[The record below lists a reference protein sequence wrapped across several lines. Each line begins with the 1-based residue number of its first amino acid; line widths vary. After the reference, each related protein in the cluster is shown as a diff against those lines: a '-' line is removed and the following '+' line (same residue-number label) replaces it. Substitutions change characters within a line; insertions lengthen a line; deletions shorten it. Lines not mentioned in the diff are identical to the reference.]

1 MSTTRLG
8 RALPA
13 STPPAPNRI
22 SFRSSVV
29 DTMVKTVAQWA
40 IAVLSVTTSAPIWAS
55 GSAFEAVLFQTDRL
69 WPALTR
75 RAATASPTRPRPI
88 QPTGWDALLIVMK
101 PRAVDGV
108 ARDGAVWE
116 A

>member
-8 RALPA
+8 RALPV
-13 STPPAPNRI
+13 STPPLPNRM

-29 DTMVKTVAQWA
+29 ETMVKTVAQWA

-55 GSAFEAVLFQTDRL
+55 GSAFDAVRFHTESP

-75 RAATASPTRPRPI
+75 RAAMASPMRPSPI
-88 QPTGWDALLIVMK
+88 QPMSCDALPVM
-101 PRAVDGV
+101 RWNLVDVFCVADFAAV
-108 ARDGAVWE
+108 
-116 A
+116 